1 MAGWFS
7 RLFAPASGG
16 QAAVSL
22 DPAPGEGGYAQGA
35 GPTGQ
40 DGYPGSGITNKVGA
54 TDIRSAKIPADRAS
68 SPELGLDGY
77 EWTDVAGRGDVPGAT
92 PYSPRTTGRAVV
104 SRRAVTSFQRDPAT
118 NQGGIVMSPEPGA
131 QTVGGNPLSGAA
143 AAGGHSVID
152 QETLSRN
159 AWPVIDGN
167 MPVPQIGEA
176 GPALW
181 AERWKAI
188 PGTDRTGIS
197 STRSDNAPPQAAGW
211 QADGEVHPD
220 RLRQDVTTTDRLVT
234 PEITWS
240 FDRPWPY
247 AARPQFLDGE
257 RLYYSAVSQF
267 TDGNVGQVGVPSA
280 YQRRPTSYNTPAP
293 WTGGFQDGSTVPD
306 PTQQTGQTYTPPPS
320 PRASNGT
327 GRS

>member
-211 QADGEVHPD
+211 QADGEV
-220 RLRQDVTTTDRLVT
+220 
-234 PEITWS
+234 
-240 FDRPWPY
+240 
-247 AARPQFLDGE
+247 
-257 RLYYSAVSQF
+257 
-267 TDGNVGQVGVPSA
+267 
-280 YQRRPTSYNTPAP
+280 
-293 WTGGFQDGSTVPD
+293 
-306 PTQQTGQTYTPPPS
+306 PPS
-320 PRASNGT
+320 RQLRFQNASCWLRKFPASST
-327 GRS
+327 R